1 MRKVALISTFTLLAG
16 FAAPCWSPAA
26 VIYRSSE
33 GWSVEGDQSST
44 VESSAADQMRKAEEF
59 EKAGN
64 EKAAL
69 NSYKVLT
76 KQFGL
81 SALAPK
87 AQRKVGVLLE
97 KTGEV
102 DKAFEAY
109 STYLEKYP
117 RGEDFD
123 SVVDSMFKIAKMFL
137 DGQKSKKLLGIS
149 MGGSVERAQQMF
161 VAVPENF
168 TIMIDHSFL
177 AVEVGLQGMAV
188 RAIERYKH

>member
-87 AQRKVGVLLE
+87 AQRKVGVLLDMLE
-97 KTGEV
+97 TELARHGQ
-102 DKAFEAY
+102 AWFGGARY
-109 STYLEKYP
+109 S
-117 RGEDFD
+117 
-123 SVVDSMFKIAKMFL
+123 AL
-137 DGQKSKKLLGIS
+137 DPYVFTLCRWTRNFSSLPARERELLGPYLQR
-149 MGGSVERAQQMF
+149 VAARPAVQRVFAAEQLVPPF
-161 VAVPENF
+161 V
-168 TIMIDHSFL
+168 
-177 AVEVGLQGMAV
+177 
-188 RAIERYKH
+188 